1 MFKNVLPQP
10 WFYLSVLL
18 VCLALPV
25 QASDMRLLI
34 DISGSMKQNDPQNL
48 RIPAV
53 NLLLKMAPT
62 GSTVGVWT
70 FGHDVSALVPDQ
82 AVSERW
88 KRDALAKAKRINSSG
103 LYTNIGGA
111 LETVLQGP
119 AGGAALL
126 LTDGMVDISKD
137 PAMNVIERHRIIST
151 VLPRLR
157 ERGTVIHAVALS
169 DNADTALLEELA
181 ESTGGIS
188 EVARSPAD
196 LTRIFV
202 RLFDDAIEQDRVP
215 LQGNVFMVDSSI
227 EEFTLLV
234 FRNPE
239 EGVIQLR
246 GPGQQFHLAGDHP
259 DFIQWYQDQGY
270 ELITVKAPVE
280 GSWELFAIA
289 DAENRVTVLSDLQ
302 LKVSSL
308 LNTLQLGDAPLISVE
323 FLQDDERIV
332 DSVFLDLLDVQLI
345 VMRPD
350 NTRQAKRLGTHEG
363 GVFTEALDIF
373 DEPGRYLVKISVDGK
388 TFQREFV
395 QTLDINAPAAVVEHV
410 VANDVVLESA
420 ELDDAEAGEE
430 EDEED
435 EGEGLDLQRYG
446 LYAALVLGNLLVFGV
461 GIAFYRSRQRRL
473 QQAPDEEL
481 QALLAG
487 DVPAAVATDTDA
499 STEVPAPVVEPEA
512 AEEPPVAVA
521 DLETSVVDG
530 GEGGGAAVSS
540 PDSPS
545 SEGSLEDSLEDSSE
559 DASEELADPTVSEE
573 DARDIDMEELLKL
586 GSDGDTPEMEDSVKA
601 ALGDEIVDE
610 EALEI
615 RQLDSKVAEIL
626 SDEAAEAGDDAAD
639 KPDALGVDLSD
650 ELVDEI
656 QEDPQKDP
664 QEDAQKDLQENVPK
678 DEPQGELET
687 ASEVDSADDLG
698 GISQSELDETLNAS
712 SSDNAALAAD
722 EPAADDQEPDD
733 EEPAVQAPDEQE
745 SDPAQEASAVE
756 EISDDAQPTA
766 DVPDDPEPKV
776 DGSGDDGL
784 PPVRS

>member
-1 MFKNVLPQP
+1 MFKNALPQR
-10 WFYLSVLL
+10 WFCLSVLL

-34 DISGSMKQNDPQNL
+34 DISGSMEQNDPQNL
-48 RIPAV
+48 RIPAI

-62 GSTVGVWT
+62 GATVGVWT
-70 FGHDVSALVPDQ
+70 FGHDVKALVPYQ

-88 KRDALAKAKRINSSG
+88 KRDALTKAKRINSSG
-103 LYTNIGGA
+103 LYTHIGGA

-151 VLPRLR
+151 VLPQLR

-169 DNADTALLEELA
+169 DNADIALLEELA
-181 ESTGGIS
+181 ESTGGIF

-234 FRNPE
+234 FRDPE

-246 GPGQQFHLAGDHP
+246 GPGQQFYLAGDHP

-270 ELITVKAPVE
+270 ELVTVKAPVE

-323 FLQDDERIV
+323 FLQDDVRIV
-332 DSVFLDLLDVQLI
+332 DSEFLGLLDVQLI

-388 TFQREFV
+388 TFQREFI
-395 QTLDINAPAAVVEHV
+395 QTLDINAPAPVDEQV
-410 VANDVVLESA
+410 VADEVVLESA
-420 ELDDAEAGEE
+420 ELDDAEAEAEAEADEE
-430 EDEED
+430 EK
-435 EGEGLDLQRYG
+435 EGEGLDLQRIG
-446 LYAALVLGNLLVFGV
+446 LYTALVLGNLLVFGV
-461 GIAFYRSRQRRL
+461 GIAVYRSRQRRL

-487 DVPAAVATDTDA
+487 DVPAAAVAPDA
-499 STEVPAPVVEPEA
+499 EPAGAEA
-512 AEEPPVAVA
+512 PLAAVA
-521 DLETSVVDG
+521 DLETDGANLGVD
-530 GEGGGAAVSS
+530 ESADNSTADTS
-540 PDSPS
+540 PDSAP
-545 SEGSLEDSLEDSSE
+545 SEGSSDDALEDSSE
-559 DASEELADPTVSEE
+559 KPGEPARSDKDAL
-573 DARDIDMEELLKL
+573 DMEELLKVA
-586 GSDGDTPEMEDSVKA
+586 SDDETPEMEDLLKA
-601 ALGDEIVDE
+601 ALGDDVLDDEALEVKQLDAKVAEVLSDEGVDGGDAAADQPDASSAGLSDALLEEPQEAPQDALE
-610 EALEI
+610 EALE
-615 RQLDSKVAEIL
+615 E
-626 SDEAAEAGDDAAD
+626 
-639 KPDALGVDLSD
+639 
-650 ELVDEI
+650 
-656 QEDPQKDP
+656 
-664 QEDAQKDLQENVPK
+664 
-678 DEPQGELET
+678 ELEDDFEDDFEEEPESEIGQV
-687 ASEVDSADDLG
+687 SEVDPTDELG
-698 GISQSELDETLNAS
+698 GMSQAELDEIVNANS
-712 SSDNAALAAD
+712 GDTAALAAD
-722 EPAADDQEPDD
+722 DLPVDELPVDEGAVDDLPL
-733 EEPAVQAPDEQE
+733 
-745 SDPAQEASAVE
+745 DPAQEAAAVE
-756 EISDDAQPTA
+756 EISDDAEPTEDA
-766 DVPDDPEPKV
+766 PDDPEPKV
-776 DGSGDDGL
+776 DELGDGA
-784 PPVRS
+784 PPARS

>member
-1 MFKNVLPQP
+1 MFKTVLPQP
-10 WFYLSVLL
+10 LFCLSVLL

-53 NLLLKMAPT
+53 NLLLQMAPT
-62 GSTVGVWT
+62 EATVGVWT
-70 FGHDVSALVPDQ
+70 FGHDVSALVPYQ

-88 KRDALAKAKRINSSG
+88 KRDALVKAKRINSSG
-103 LYTNIGGA
+103 LYTNIGGI

-151 VLPRLR
+151 VLPRLA

-169 DNADTALLEELA
+169 DNADIALLEELA
-181 ESTGGIS
+181 ESTGGIF

-202 RLFDDAIEQDRVP
+202 RLFDDAVEQDRVP

-246 GPGQQFHLAGDHP
+246 GPDQQFYLAGDHP

-308 LNTLQLGDAPLISVE
+308 LNTLQLGEAPLISVE
-323 FLQDDERIV
+323 FLQDDGRIV
-332 DSVFLDLLDVQLI
+332 DSAFLGLLDVQLI

-350 NTRQAKRLGTHEG
+350 NTRQAKRLETHDG

-395 QTLDINAPAAVVEHV
+395 QTLDINAPAPVVGHV
-410 VANDVVLESA
+410 VADDVVLESA
-420 ELDDAEAGEE
+420 ELDDAEAEEKEE
-430 EDEED
+430 EG
-435 EGEGLDLQRYG
+435 EGGGLDLQRYG
-446 LYAALVLGNLLVFGV
+446 LYGALVLGNLLVFGV

-473 QQAPDEEL
+473 QQAPDEAL

-487 DVPAAVATDTDA
+487 DVPAAAVAIDTDA
-499 STEVPAPVVEPEA
+499 STEMPAPMAEPAA
-512 AEEPPVAVA
+512 AEEPPVALV
-521 DLETSVVDG
+521 DLETPVVGG
-530 GEGGGAAVSS
+530 GEDGSAAVSS
-540 PDSPS
+540 PDSAL
-545 SEGSLEDSLEDSSE
+545 SESSLEDASEELADSVVSEEDAPEMEDSSE
-559 DASEELADPTVSEE
+559 DASEELADSAVLEE
-573 DARDIDMEELLKL
+573 
-586 GSDGDTPEMEDSVKA
+586 GTPGMEDPLKA
-601 ALGDEIVDE
+601 ALEDEIVDE
-610 EALEI
+610 EALEVQ
-615 RQLDSKVAEIL
+615 QLDAKVAEIL
-626 SDEAAEAGDDAAD
+626 SDEAAEVGDDTAD
-639 KPDALGVDLSD
+639 QPDALGVDLSD
-650 ELVDEI
+650 ELLDEI
-656 QEDPQKDP
+656 QG
-664 QEDAQKDLQENVPK
+664 DLQDEPK
-678 DEPQGELET
+678 DEPESELET
-687 ASEVDSADDLG
+687 ASEVDPGDDLD
-698 GISQSELDETLNAS
+698 GISQAALDEALNAS
-712 SSDNAALAAD
+712 SGDNAALAAD
-722 EPAADDQEPDD
+722 EQEPDD
-733 EEPAVQAPDEQE
+733 QQSAVQASDEQE
-745 SDPAQEASAVE
+745 SGLAQEAAVVE
-756 EISDDAQPTA
+756 EIRGDAEPTEE
-766 DVPDDPEPKV
+766 VPDDPEPKA
-776 DGSGDDGL
+776 DESGDGP